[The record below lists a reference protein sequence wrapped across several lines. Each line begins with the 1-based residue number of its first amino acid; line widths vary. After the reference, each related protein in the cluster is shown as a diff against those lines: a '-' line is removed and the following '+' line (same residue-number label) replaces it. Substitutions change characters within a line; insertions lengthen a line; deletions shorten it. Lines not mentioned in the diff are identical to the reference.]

1 MAWNG
6 SDGATAPKMTPANG
20 AGKVSAMHG
29 IAALLLVLVIGGV
42 AYLFVSK
49 DTRPVQREKEQ
60 PKQQAGI
67 ETVNPELPTPAPAE
81 EVVAPKPQPEEEEYI
96 EVNGQ
101 KIKLAADPKTGK
113 PKYDKNVRIIPMRES
128 DIKPRRFEFDAEED
142 IASLLEIE
150 PGTPMYGEIPYGKR
164 FKESLMSSFMTPV
177 EIKPTD
183 DEYTRELKKQ
193 VQEVKQDLRELLM
206 NGGDPA
212 EEMRKA
218 REELIELGRYRTSI
232 LQEIN
237 ALRKSGECSAQDV
250 RDLQDAANK
259 MLEEKG
265 AKPIQLPAVLLR
277 NMELKER
284 RNQQ

>member
-6 SDGATAPKMTPANG
+6 SDGATAPKKTPVKSLG
-20 AGKVSAMHG
+20 SVSAVHG
-29 IAALLLVLVIGGV
+29 IIALAAVLVIGGIV
-42 AYLFVSK
+42 YLFVSM
-49 DTRPVQREKEQ
+49 DSQPASVREAQ
-60 PKQQAGI
+60 PKQASAI
-67 ETVNPELPTPAPAE
+67 DVVEPELPPPAPTE

-101 KIKLAADPKTGK
+101 KVKLAADPKTGK

-164 FKESLMSSFMTPV
+164 FKDSLMSSFMTPV

-259 MLEEKG
+259 MLEENG